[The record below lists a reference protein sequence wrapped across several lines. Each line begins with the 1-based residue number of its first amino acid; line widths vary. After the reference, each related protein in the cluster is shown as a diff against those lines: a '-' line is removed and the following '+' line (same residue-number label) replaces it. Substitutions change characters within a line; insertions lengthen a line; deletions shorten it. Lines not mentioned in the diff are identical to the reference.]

1 MLQESVYLMGWCTRM
16 GLHSQLLMAATLG
29 MPTTHCVYIQLNI
42 YGFFY
47 LASAET
53 VWLDVQRFFAH
64 QVCT

>member
-1 MLQESVYLMGWCTRM
+1 M

-29 MPTTHCVYIQLNI
+29 MPTTHCVYVQLNI

-53 VWLDVQRFFAH
+53 VWLDVQRFSAH